1 MDKCEKS
8 LNEPH
13 SIRIGVRPEDIHINE
28 SLNSHKTN
36 PFNVNTNMVELLGS
50 ELLLYFSWANQD
62 VIAKVSTDRLI
73 KPHSDVT
80 LTINEEKIHI
90 FDDACGDTI

>member
-1 MDKCEKS
+1 
-8 LNEPH
+8 
-13 SIRIGVRPEDIHINE
+13 
-28 SLNSHKTN
+28 
-36 PFNVNTNMVELLGS
+36 MVELLGS